1 MLKPD
6 INYKIIDGRI
16 KTRSLEV
23 HIVDHCNLSCAECC
37 SLSPFLPKRF
47 VSPDEMEHDLRL
59 AEKVVAPTYLKLVG
73 GEPLLHPQLLEC
85 LRVAKRLELA
95 EVLSVT
101 TNGLFIKEMADEY
114 WDLIDAMTLSIYPA
128 PKLNDAVMKEIEKK
142 AQQFNVFLN
151 IKHQPE
157 FVKMTHWNPAADPE
171 SKQAIFSDCWLRER
185 CHIVDKGRFYM
196 CTRPPHFHTLFR
208 GEKPFQDDGIVLHA
222 GETLVDEMYQY
233 LRRDKPLNACLY
245 CYGGN
250 AITEPHRIMNR
261 GEITMVMEALR

>member
-6 INYKIIDGRI
+6 INYKIVDGRI

-47 VSPDEMEHDLRL
+47 VPPDEMEHDLRL
-59 AEKVVAPTYLKLVG
+59 AGKVVAPTYLKLVG
-73 GEPLLHPQLLEC
+73 GEPLLHPELLEC
-85 LRVAKRLELA
+85 LRLAKRLELA

-101 TNGLFIKEMADEY
+101 TNGLLIEKMPDEY
-114 WDLIDAMTLSIYPA
+114 WDLIDAMTISLYPA
-128 PKLNDAVMKEIEKK
+128 PKLKDVVMKYIEKK
-142 AQQFNVFLN
+142 AKQFNVFLN

-157 FVKMTHWNPAADPE
+157 FVTMTHWDPAVDPE

-208 GEKPFQDDGIVLHA
+208 GKKSFEDDGILLHT
-222 GETLVDEMYQY
+222 GETLIDEIYKY
-233 LRRDKPLNACLY
+233 LTHDKALKACLY

-250 AITEPHRIMNR
+250 ATTAPHRALNR
-261 GEITMVMEALR
+261 REIDMVLEATR

>member
-6 INYKIIDGRI
+6 INYKIIDGKI

-47 VSPDEMEHDLRL
+47 VLPEEMEHDLLL
-59 AEKVVAPTYLKLVG
+59 AGKVVAPTYLKLVG

-95 EVLSVT
+95 EIVSVT
-101 TNGLFIKEMADEY
+101 TNGLLIGEMPDEY

-128 PKLNDAVMKEIEKK
+128 PKLKDAVMKEIEKK
-142 AQQFNVFLN
+142 SNQFNVLLN
-151 IKHQPE
+151 IKYQPE
-157 FVKMTHWNPAADPE
+157 FSTMTHWNPAVDHE

-208 GEKPFQDDGIVLHA
+208 GKKSFHDDGIVLHTKD
-222 GETLVDEMYQY
+222 TLRDEIYQY
-233 LRRDKPLNACLY
+233 LTHEKPLNACLY
-245 CYGGN
+245 CFGGN
-250 AITEPHRIMNR
+250 AKKAPHRALNR
-261 GEITMVMEALR
+261 REIDMVLEATR